1 MTVEGELDSGEM
13 AALNN
18 LLAEVSAVSDE
29 FFNGDFDKA
38 FEMAINFDMDG
49 KEFSTMALDITRST
63 RATVTE
69 SYVGLPGQ
77 NSGQSSL
84 TSNTANLDSLVE
96 KLLSMIE
103 KSASFDQPQKLLTE
117 LLANSLAQKS
127 LR

>member
-1 MTVEGELDSGEM
+1 MLELP
-13 AALNN
+13 
-18 LLAEVSAVSDE
+18 
-29 FFNGDFDKA
+29 DFDKA
-38 FEMAINFDMDG
+38 FEMAINFEMDG